1 MDQLMAGPQGHFRHC
16 RRNDQGRSVGY
27 RHLRVRDWAD
37 RQGTLTWRMTNQFS
51 FDVPRGSEPS
61 LKFTLGPGDVMYML
75 GANGSGK
82 SSLVSQLFNAHQA
95 SAKRISAHRQTWF
108 NSNSLDMTPHS
119 RESVEQNI
127 RNHDR
132 LDHARYRLDYA
143 HERASVAIYDLIDA
157 DTMLARKIAD
167 LVRAGNILGAESQ
180 GKVPAPIQVINELM
194 RLSNIPI
201 EIALEERQKVV
212 ARKNGGAPYSVAELS
227 DGERNAFLIAADIL
241 TTKSGTLL
249 LIDEPERH
257 LHRSIISPL
266 LRLLFDKRRDCA
278 FIVSTHELM
287 LPLDTPSACTLLVR
301 GCEYAGQAVKSWS
314 IDLLE
319 PGTEIDELLKADLLG
334 ARRKIVFVEGKA
346 SSLDAPLYSLL
357 FPEVSIL
364 PKESCKDVEHAVQG
378 LRGVP
383 GLHWVQAW
391 GIIDNDQRS
400 PEEMARL
407 RSQGVWALSHYSVE
421 AFYYHQLTI
430 KKVANRQSGL
440 TGADADALMAITIPS
455 AIDAVREQRNNLVAS
470 AVLRSTRREFMSRLP
485 KSASMIDVDSVEVMV
500 DTKALREAEERRF
513 DSLIAAQDWDGL
525 LTRYPVRQ
533 SRAFDSIVKTLKVAD
548 KETYRAAVLK
558 LLQDDADALKGLR
571 DLMGDLFA
579 TISA

>member
-1 MDQLMAGPQGHFRHC
+1 
-16 RRNDQGRSVGY
+16 
-27 RHLRVRDWAD
+27 
-37 RQGTLTWRMTNQFS
+37 MTNQFS
-51 FDVPRGSEPS
+51 FEVPRGFDPS
-61 LKFTLGPGDVMYML
+61 LKFTLGPGGVMYML
-75 GANGSGK
+75 GANGTGK
-82 SSLVSQLFNAHQA
+82 SSLVAWLFNSHQA
-95 SAKRISAHRQTWF
+95 RAKRISAHRQTWF
-108 NSNSLDMTPHS
+108 ESNTLDMTPLS
-119 RESVEQNI
+119 RQELEKNFRAQ
-127 RNHDR
+127 DAQP
-132 LDHARYRLDYA
+132 HARYREWNPA
-143 HERASVAIYDLIDA
+143 SRANMAIYDLIDA

-167 LVRAGNILGAESQ
+167 LVRAGDMPGAVNE
-180 GKVPAPIQVINELM
+180 GRVEPPIQVINELM

-227 DGERNAFLIAADIL
+227 DGERNAFLMAADVL
-241 TTKSGTLL
+241 TANPGTLL

-266 LRLLFDKRRDCA
+266 LRLIFDRRRDCS

-287 LPLDTPSACTLLVR
+287 LPLDTPSASTLLVR
-301 GCEYAGQAVKSWS
+301 GCEYSGQSVNSWS

-357 FPEVSIL
+357 FPGVSVL

-378 LRGVP
+378 LRGVT

-391 GIIDNDQRS
+391 GIVDNDQRS

-407 RSQGVWALSHYSVE
+407 RTLGVWALSHYSVE
-421 AFYYHQLTI
+421 AFYYQRLTI
-430 KKVANRQSGL
+430 ERIAKRQSVL
-440 TGADADALMAITIPS
+440 TGADADAVVASTIPS
-455 AIDAVREQRNNLVAS
+455 AVDAVREQRNNLVAS
-470 AVLRSTRREFMSRLP
+470 AVTRSARREFMSQLP
-485 KSASMIDVDSVEVMV
+485 IRASVVDVDAVEAKV
-500 DTKALREAEERRF
+500 DIKALRKAEEKRF
-513 DSLIAAQDWDGL
+513 DALIAAEDWDGL

-533 SRAFDSIVKTLKVAD
+533 SRAFDGIVKTLKIAD
-548 KETYRAAVLK
+548 KDTYRAAVLK
-558 LLQDDADALKGLR
+558 LLQDDAAALKALR
-571 DLMGDLFA
+571 DLMGDLHA